1 MNTII
6 IRVKYENNYMPK
18 TFDGKAYS
26 YLTNLDLKVGD
37 LVIAPTVYG
46 DKIARV
52 SDFSYPDEKFELIKP
67 YLKNIEQKINR
78 EKYLKTDKIIR
89 ESA

>member
-6 IRVKYENNYMPK
+6 IRVKYENTYMPK

-46 DKIARV
+46 DRIARV
-52 SDFSYPDEKFELIKP
+52 SDFSYPDEELDLIKP
-67 YLKNIEQKINR
+67 YLKNIEQKIDK
-78 EKYLKTDKIIR
+78 EKYLKTDQINV
-89 ESA
+89 A